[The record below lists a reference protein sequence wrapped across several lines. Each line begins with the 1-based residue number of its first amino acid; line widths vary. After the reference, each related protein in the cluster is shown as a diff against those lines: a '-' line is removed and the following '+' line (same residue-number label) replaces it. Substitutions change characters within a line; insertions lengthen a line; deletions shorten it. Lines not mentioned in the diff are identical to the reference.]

1 VISVLSETRYSSL
14 ADHILSAVFAFVI
27 FLVFASDQ
35 LFMTLEFAYSTTS
48 SPVEAVSPPSRHSG
62 PIVSLQF
69 SSDGTPMWI
78 VSGRWK
84 IDVNYD
90 TTGEMPLSIK
100 NLNVSL
106 VMVSVDGTT
115 THRYKLSNLEQN
127 SLSYDNATNTSTL
140 RGTLKL
146 TLEGKSIDQLD
157 TSLKIINKK
166 IIVISL
172 DSSKTNSYFG
182 ETPIYG
188 LDR

>member
-1 VISVLSETRYSSL
+1 VLSDTTYSSL
-14 ADHILSAVFAFVI
+14 VDRILSVVLAFVI

-35 LFMTLEFAYSTTS
+35 LFMTSEYAYSTTS
-48 SPVEAVSPPSRHSG
+48 SPVEAESPQSRHSG
-62 PIVSLQF
+62 PIISLQF
-69 SSDGTPMWI
+69 SSDGSPMWI

-84 IDVNYD
+84 SDVNYD
-90 TTGEMPLSIK
+90 TTGEIPLSIK

-140 RGTLKL
+140 RGKLKL
-146 TLEGKSIDQLD
+146 ALEGKSIDQLD
-157 TSLKIINKK
+157 ISLKIINRK
-166 IIVISL
+166 ILAISL
-172 DSSKTNSYFG
+172 DTSKTNSYFG